1 MRTGGMESVDSPVGS
16 RLVLVGPADR
26 IFGPGA
32 ADVSTRYP
40 EWSCVQ
46 RETYLSGIAEV
57 ARRGAE
63 AVVAFVDGPLERINP
78 AVEGLREAAGEDARI
93 VLCCP
98 PEWEPFARGAT
109 EGGANEYLVAPVG
122 AAELDRAIGYA
133 RPAAEVGA
141 PGRDFA
147 PTASLVE
154 LEQLGSAIA
163 ALDDPPKALL
173 SRLAALLRL
182 AMNASGASVVVEG
195 AMARSGVE
203 VGGPAL
209 SAAVRGRRGEV
220 LGQLNLAS
228 RADGAYSPGDALKLS
243 RYAEV
248 FGRILSA
255 AIQHR
260 RWRRLAMTDE
270 CRGLLN
276 RRGLHERL
284 TQILRQASAERLQ
297 VTMLLFDIDDFK
309 TYNDTFGHD
318 AGDEIIRSIGTLF
331 RKHSREQDV
340 VTRYGGDEFAV
351 VFWDP
356 AGPRAAGSKHPQEA
370 LALLDRFK
378 EALQSLR
385 LPGLAGVGP
394 GKVTISGGLA
404 TFPWDATTMEELIS
418 RADEALLLAKRAG
431 KNRVFVV
438 GEA

>member
-147 PTASLVE
+147 F
-154 LEQLGSAIA
+154 GSA
-163 ALDDPPKALL
+163 
-173 SRLAALLRL
+173 
-182 AMNASGASVVVEG
+182 
-195 AMARSGVE
+195 
-203 VGGPAL
+203 
-209 SAAVRGRRGEV
+209 
-220 LGQLNLAS
+220 
-228 RADGAYSPGDALKLS
+228 
-243 RYAEV
+243 
-248 FGRILSA
+248 
-255 AIQHR
+255 
-260 RWRRLAMTDE
+260 
-270 CRGLLN
+270 
-276 RRGLHERL
+276 
-284 TQILRQASAERLQ
+284 
-297 VTMLLFDIDDFK
+297 
-309 TYNDTFGHD
+309 
-318 AGDEIIRSIGTLF
+318 
-331 RKHSREQDV
+331 
-340 VTRYGGDEFAV
+340 
-351 VFWDP
+351 
-356 AGPRAAGSKHPQEA
+356 
-370 LALLDRFK
+370 
-378 EALQSLR
+378 
-385 LPGLAGVGP
+385 
-394 GKVTISGGLA
+394 
-404 TFPWDATTMEELIS
+404 
-418 RADEALLLAKRAG
+418 
-431 KNRVFVV
+431 
-438 GEA
+438 